1 MDSVLVINNQ
11 VENLLPDNPTRQDI
25 IARLD
30 HIKSL
35 DVFEEKLNV
44 YIMDEADYKSF
55 KDFYWSLKRV

>member
-30 HIKSL
+30 HIKS
-35 DVFEEKLNV
+35 
-44 YIMDEADYKSF
+44 
-55 KDFYWSLKRV
+55 